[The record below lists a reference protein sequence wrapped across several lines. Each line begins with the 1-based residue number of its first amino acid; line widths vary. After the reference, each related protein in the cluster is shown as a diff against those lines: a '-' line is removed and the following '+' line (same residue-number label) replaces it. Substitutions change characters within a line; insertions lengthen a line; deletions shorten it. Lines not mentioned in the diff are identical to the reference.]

1 MKYRVKNPF
10 MAVHR
15 RNDGTSEF
23 VQLQPGMVLTVRSGE
38 RNGMVNVM
46 YDRRILAVFMTDIEE
61 RAVHVSEASSQ
72 HD

>member
-1 MKYRVKNPF
+1 

-46 YDRRILAVFMTDIEE
+46 YDRRILVVFMSDIEE
-61 RAVHVSEASSQ
+61 RAVHVSGASS
-72 HD
+72 